1 MTETLLVEDLA
12 ATSDMEL
19 PVMDLSDLR
28 VLHIPA
34 SGDRAPRIDVVHS
47 DRPGSPLISL
57 DPTDAATLTSRLAEQ
72 IAAAW
77 VHADAGRQRSDGA
90 P

>member
-1 MTETLLVEDLA
+1 MTEALLEDLPA
-12 ATSDMEL
+12 ASDLEL
-19 PVMDLSDLR
+19 PVMDLADLA
-28 VLHIPA
+28 VLHTPA
-34 SGDRAPRIDVVHS
+34 RGDRSPRIDVVHR

-57 DPTDAATLTSRLAEQ
+57 DPTDAATLASRLAEQ
-72 IAAAW
+72 FAAAW